1 MPSLQLSISSL
12 AKSLVS
18 LCLDKKVTF
27 GTAES
32 CTGGLIA
39 ASVTDVAG
47 ASAVF
52 FGGIVSYDNS
62 VKEKLL
68 GVPAQTLE
76 QKGAVSPETAKAMAL
91 GAVRALGV
99 DYAVAVTGIAGP
111 GGATPGKPVGLVYIS
126 VASKSGVTVTENH
139 FQGDRETVRLQ
150 TVERALTLLTQAISS
165 TSSSTLQ

>member
-1 MPSLQLSISSL
+1 MSSLQLNVSSL

-76 QKGAVSPETAKAMAL
+76 QKGAVSPETAEAMST

-126 VASKSGVTVTENH
+126 VASEKGVLVTENH
-139 FQGDRETVRLQ
+139 FPGDREAVRLQ
-150 TVERALTLLTQAISS
+150 TVEKALTLLTEAMSS
-165 TSSSTLQ
+165 T